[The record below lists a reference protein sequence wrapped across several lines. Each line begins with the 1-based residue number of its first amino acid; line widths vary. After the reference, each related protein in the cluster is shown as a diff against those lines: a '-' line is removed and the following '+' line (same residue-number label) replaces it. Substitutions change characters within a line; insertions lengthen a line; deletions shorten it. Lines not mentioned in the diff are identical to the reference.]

1 MWKVPLF
8 KIYSDLLDVEYCN
21 RVLKRDTFW
30 STSLESEE
38 FEQNI
43 AKYLGTKY
51 AVVFNSGTSALHAI
65 LIALNVKVGS
75 KVAVPSFTFISTANS
90 ALFIDAIP
98 RFVDIEEKTLGM
110 DPNQLKKILN
120 REKIGAVI
128 PVHYSGN
135 PCQIDE
141 IVKISRKNKVKVI
154 EDAAESL
161 GSYHNKKMIGTFGDA
176 AILSFAPNKI
186 ITTGEG
192 GAVVTDSLK
201 IYKKLLLV
209 RSHGRFDVGS
219 YFSSIEKP
227 DYVDL
232 GYNFRMSNISA
243 ALGIAQLKKIRKIIK
258 MRRDIAKR
266 YNEKFSE
273 INEIETPIVDKRSL
287 HVYQMYPIRIKNRKR
302 DQLVRILK
310 KSGIMSKIYFEP
322 VHLTKFYRKKFGFK
336 GGELPITEKVSKE
349 VLSLPIYPHMSKKE
363 LNLVISEVRKFF
375 GK

>member
-192 GAVVTDSLK
+192 GAVITDSLK